1 MKASLACVTG
11 MMVCQCRCLK
21 RNGEGDTS
29 SWEAEKLNADNE
41 GKERWIDE
49 QSGQPST
56 VISPVASPWSVLP
69 LQGPFSL

>member
-1 MKASLACVTG
+1 MY
-11 MMVCQCRCLK
+11 QCRCLK

-41 GKERWIDE
+41 VKERWIDE